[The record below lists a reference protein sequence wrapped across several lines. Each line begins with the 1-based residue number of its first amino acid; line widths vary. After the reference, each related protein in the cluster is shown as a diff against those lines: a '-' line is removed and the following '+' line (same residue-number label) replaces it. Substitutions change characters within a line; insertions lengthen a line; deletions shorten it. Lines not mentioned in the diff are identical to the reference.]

1 MVDKPVM
8 KKFTDFF
15 DIDSFLFCQT
25 LMKVI
30 HGVYQLCM
38 QVCMGATIRIM
49 DGLHQ
54 VLLSLKMRMG
64 IVDKPFKGIFKYH
77 RVSMLDGNFIL
88 IDQNEKMFVIFINKI
103 VSNG

>member
-1 MVDKPVM
+1 ME
-8 KKFTDFF
+8 KFADFF

-38 QVCMGATIRIM
+38 QIRMGATFRIM

-64 IVDKPFKGIFKYH
+64 VVDKPFKSIFKDGK
-77 RVSMLDGNFIL
+77 VLLLDGNFIL
-88 IDQNEKMFVIFINKI
+88 IDQNEKMFVIFISKI